1 MESKRAM
8 NLCIVDDVA
17 FEACIF
23 EVKKRVPS
31 PCRDTSDT
39 SLFRLSANFPVI

>member
-23 EVKKRVPS
+23 EVKKRAPS
-31 PCRDTSDT
+31 PCRDASTRPC
-39 SLFRLSANFPVI
+39 FV